1 MPHKHF
7 PQKTACAIA
16 GAVLSVLSASAFIA
30 ATPLPQE
37 TEDELAEDTTEA
49 YNPRECAEKQNPE
62 GVRFVVDKVAVSTN
76 YEYELA
82 GEKAFS
88 ALLSNPICYM
98 PQKHRDLKLVL
109 TGETNGLLSAVTCAY
124 NSHKPLVLSPDVIWL
139 TICQGM
145 AIHVNQHFKSLEQ
158 VLYKQGHP
166 NIISIRNDKLGTDE
180 SAWAALVDSISVYTQ
195 RYTGNAFYDAFVPQ
209 FSTTT
214 EVERQAYQVTLLFAQ
229 QKAYTYRGE
238 TGCGIPYITLK
249 GTTADWKELKR
260 KLSVLDSLGLQQW
273 KSCLEPI
280 LDQFIAASEGR
291 ANRKFWK
298 NIYKIKREYEIY
310 SITGWIHQLFPY
322 ITAFSDDDE
331 VKTSLSGIRK
341 YEVSF
346 HPNPYLEK
354 GVTSTNN
361 LTTDRFPC
369 GIVEVPF
376 EWKISNNEGVETR
389 KMRFYA
395 GFLGIKQYHDKSLE
409 PFISWGISYDDT
421 NGRINFDK

>member
-1 MPHKHF
+1 MMEDAQHDQQQVADHE
-7 PQKTACAIA
+7 CRR
-16 GAVLSVLSASAFIA
+16 
-30 ATPLPQE
+30 QE
-37 TEDELAEDTTEA
+37 
-49 YNPRECAEKQNPE
+49 
-62 GVRFVVDKVAVSTN
+62 V
-76 YEYELA
+76 YELEGLRVFVFQHHTSLA
-82 GEKAFS
+82 RVLHLTEERAELDTAF
-88 ALLSNPICYM
+88 
-98 PQKHRDLKLVL
+98 
-109 TGETNGLLSAVTCAY
+109 
-124 NSHKPLVLSPDVIWL
+124 VI
-139 TICQGM
+139 
-145 AIHVNQHFKSLEQ
+145 
-158 VLYKQGHP
+158 
-166 NIISIRNDKLGTDE
+166 DKGFGGFAD
-180 SAWAALVDSISVYTQ
+180 
-195 RYTGNAFYDAFVPQ
+195 NAFYDAFVPQ

-280 LDQFIAASEGR
+280 LDQFIAASKGR